1 MYGPIFVVLVIP
13 LGAHYLTSD
22 NLQRKLSRMNSR
34 KASVIGVAMEEK
46 LFMMFQN
53 KKGYLNINR
62 FLQAL
67 ADIGLTQSDPR
78 LACMIDKLKSI
89 QNDRLS
95 KYRAED
101 VNGIDLDTFRD
112 LIKETKDLIKRAF
125 SSQFVIPDFKSFCTS
140 IEQVYHECS
149 DVHGGA
155 NASYIPQLARVDPK
169 LFTVSVCTVD
179 GQRFT
184 YGDKDI
190 TYTLQSTSKPFN
202 YAIALDLYGAEYVN
216 KYIGQEPSGSNFNEI
231 CLDRNSM
238 PHNPMINAGAIM
250 VSSLIRPEL
259 KLADRYVLNC
269 LKILKYF

>member
-1 MYGPIFVVLVIP
+1 
-13 LGAHYLTSD
+13 
-22 NLQRKLSRMNSR
+22 MNSR

-179 GQRFT
+179 GQHLLFT
-184 YGDKDI
+184 
-190 TYTLQSTSKPFN
+190 
-202 YAIALDLYGAEYVN
+202 
-216 KYIGQEPSGSNFNEI
+216 
-231 CLDRNSM
+231 
-238 PHNPMINAGAIM
+238 
-250 VSSLIRPEL
+250 
-259 KLADRYVLNC
+259 
-269 LKILKYF
+269 